1 MSGNTTNGHLHPRLI
16 RCTVHGA
23 DDSVRYVEL
32 VQFRLWE
39 YMMQHRHGLTVDGRA
54 LCLWLGEETFLRNA
68 GPFSHAGELVDVDR
82 ILITV
87 FDPDHHYLFDIQRYV
102 PTEDAQA
109 VSEILLS
116 HLPANLTRRKD
127 YDLDITHG
135 YCVERAL
142 NPEAL
147 HLVLGLA
154 DHGAREPLAMSN
166 G

>member
-1 MSGNTTNGHLHPRLI
+1 MSGISTNGHLHPRLI

-23 DDSVRYVEL
+23 SDTVRYVEL
-32 VQFRLWE
+32 TQFRLWE
-39 YMMQHRHGLTVDGRA
+39 YMMQHRHNLAVSGHA

-68 GPFSHAGELVDVDR
+68 GPFSHAGELVDVNR

-102 PTEDAQA
+102 PTEDSTAI
-109 VSEILLS
+109 SNILLS

-142 NPEAL
+142 MPEAL

-154 DHGAREPLAMSN
+154 DHGAREPELEIR